1 MKCVIF
7 SSLLL
12 LAAARLHQPHGDAQQ
27 LAASGAAAE
36 ANPEVDA
43 WHAAEKAK
51 IEAECNDM
59 LMKLDREKRAKLQAV
74 VDQKQKELD
83 AEMARLRDAQQK
95 AEAEMAELKKQKGQA
110 EAEAAKVPP
119 AKGKIPPAEDEVAHW
134 RAEVDRLRKLIAEE
148 A

>member
-1 MKCVIF
+1 MKCFVL
-7 SSLLL
+7 SSILVLT
-12 LAAARLHQPHGDAQQ
+12 AVEARLLQPKGGAHQ

-59 LMKLDREKRAKLQAV
+59 LMKLDREKRAKLQAI

-83 AEMARLRDAQQK
+83 AEEARLRDAQSK
-95 AEAEMAELKKQKGQA
+95 AEAEMAELKK
-110 EAEAAKVPP
+110 
-119 AKGKIPPAEDEVAHW
+119 
-134 RAEVDRLRKLIAEE
+134 
-148 A
+148 